1 MTKHARIIDDVAVD
15 VVDGDPTTFFTADLA
30 AEFVPVPDNI
40 VPGWRLD
47 DGTWTAPVISET
59 PISEP
64 LPLRRTVFTPPEFL
78 LLFTAAER
86 VAIRAAR
93 PTNPVIADWL
103 AILEDPRL
111 SEVDVTR
118 QSTRDGLDYLASE
131 NLITPARAAEIG
143 TGAAL

>member
-15 VVDGDPTTFFTADLA
+15 VVDGDPTTFFTANLA
-30 AEFVPVPDNI
+30 AEFVPVPENI
-40 VPGWRLD
+40 VPGWRLN
-47 DGTWTAPVISET
+47 DGTWTAPVISEA

-93 PTNPVIADWL
+93 TSDPVVDDWL
-103 AILEDPRL
+103 QILDDPRL
-111 SEVDVTR
+111 SEVDVAR
-118 QSTRDGLDYLASE
+118 ASTRDGLDYLAAQGH
-131 NLITPARAAEIG
+131 ITVERAAEIA
-143 TGAAL
+143 TGAPL